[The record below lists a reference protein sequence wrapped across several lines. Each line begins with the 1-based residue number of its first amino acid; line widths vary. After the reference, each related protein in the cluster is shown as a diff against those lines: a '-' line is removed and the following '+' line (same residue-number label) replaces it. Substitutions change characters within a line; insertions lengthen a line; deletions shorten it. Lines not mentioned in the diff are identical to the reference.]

1 MSKKIIIGSR
11 GSKLALLYAQ
21 QAKDKIIE
29 NTNLGNDDILI
40 KSITTKGDELQNIRL
55 SEVGGKGL
63 FSSNI
68 EKELQLKNIDIA
80 VHALKDMPA
89 NETKG
94 LITDSFLKR
103 NDPRE
108 ILITKNNKKL
118 KDLDEKS
125 IVGTS
130 SFRREFQI
138 KKIRKD
144 LNCKLIRGNVDTR
157 IRKLNEGIYDAIILS
172 YAGIKFLKFEN
183 EISEI
188 FSVEEII
195 PSAGQGI
202 IALQCRENDIF
213 QILIGIGIFLLFLVF
228 RGLISKL
235 VIKKLEVISKRTT
248 NKLDDTFV
256 QSLVG
261 PARFL
266 PIVLGFFI
274 ASYYMT
280 FSLEGRE
287 VVDTINRT
295 LITILIF
302 WVIHQII
309 EPISYILSGLD
320 KILTRELIGWIIK
333 SLKILIFILGLAA
346 VLELWGI
353 KIGPIIAGLGLFGVA
368 VALGAQDLFK
378 NLISGILVLVEKRF
392 KIGDWIAVEGIIEG
406 IVEKIGFR
414 STTIRKFD
422 KSLAIIP
429 NFQFAENAVVNV
441 SETSNWLISWIITLQ
456 YDTTV
461 DQLKKIR
468 DEIENHI
475 NSSEDY
481 NTSIGVAVRVD
492 KFSDSSI
499 DMYVRCFTKSGSWSN
514 WLDVKERLAIA
525 IKEIVEKNGAS
536 FAFPSQSIYVE
547 KK

>member
-1 MSKKIIIGSR
+1 M
-11 GSKLALLYAQ
+11 
-21 QAKDKIIE
+21 
-29 NTNLGNDDILI
+29 
-40 KSITTKGDELQNIRL
+40 
-55 SEVGGKGL
+55 
-63 FSSNI
+63 
-68 EKELQLKNIDIA
+68 
-80 VHALKDMPA
+80 
-89 NETKG
+89 
-94 LITDSFLKR
+94 
-103 NDPRE
+103 
-108 ILITKNNKKL
+108 
-118 KDLDEKS
+118 
-125 IVGTS
+125 
-130 SFRREFQI
+130 
-138 KKIRKD
+138 
-144 LNCKLIRGNVDTR
+144 
-157 IRKLNEGIYDAIILS
+157 
-172 YAGIKFLKFEN
+172 
-183 EISEI
+183 
-188 FSVEEII
+188 EII
-195 PSAGQGI
+195 NNFSDIFLSVWNKGI
-202 IALQCRENDIF
+202 LGVDIF
-213 QILIGIGIFLLFLVF
+213 QILIGVGIFFLFLIF
-228 RGLISKL
+228 RGIISKII
-235 VIKKLEVISKRTT
+235 IKKLELISKRTT

-256 QSLVG
+256 KSMVG

-280 FSLEGRE
+280 FSIEGRE

-320 KILTRELIGWIIK
+320 QILTRELIGWIIK

-392 KIGDWIAVEGIIEG
+392 KIGDWISVDGVIEG

-441 SETSNWLISWIITLQ
+441 SETSNWLISWNITLQ
-456 YDTTV
+456 YDTTI
-461 DQLKKIR
+461 DQLKTIR
-468 DEIENHI
+468 NEIENYI
-475 NSSEDY
+475 LASKDFDAKV
-481 NTSIGVAVRVD
+481 GVAVRVD

-499 DMYVRCFTKSGSWSN
+499 DMYVRCFTDSRSWN
-514 WLDVKERLAIA
+514 DWLSVKERLAIK
-525 IKEIVEKNGAS
+525 IKEIVEGNKAS